1 MTDTTL
7 AIVALTTG
15 DLMYQITGMLV
26 VFCCLGFLS
35 ILLTIS
41 GSVAKRLDARRK
53 QREDAAKAQLAAAA
67 PKPQAPAPAPAPAP
81 VPAAAPAPGELSA
94 VQVAALAAGIFN
106 AARSS
111 LTPEIVAAIAAAI
124 KVTVGS
130 EARILDIKPVNPSYA
145 QSGRALHMSS
155 HFPVRK

>member
-81 VPAAAPAPGELSA
+81 AAAPAPGELSA

>member
-81 VPAAAPAPGELSA
+81 AAAPAPGELSA

-130 EARILDIKPVNPSYA
+130 EARFLDIKPVNPSYA

>member
-81 VPAAAPAPGELSA
+81 AAAPAPGELSA
-94 VQVAALAAGIFN
+94 EQVAALAAGIFN